1 MILNIPAFDLTDP
14 NAAVEALPYIMGHQ
28 PDGPTGKILYVAC
41 DAKQRIPLSSRR
53 ATLPLEDQDEAIGDL
68 THETLEELSE
78 REVESGGVLIY
89 LCTGQVAKN
98 GGNAAMRQYRP
109 LADALASSAEQ
120 HGLTVL
126 DVLCVSPSHWW
137 SYRSPNPA
145 FRDEGMPVNGPLQPG
160 VLTMH
165 AIAHGVHVPPS
176 EAAIL
181 AAVAPAS
188 AVDSTTCNAAL
199 MTAAQQRA
207 ARGRNAGIDAEFHRL
222 CGVID
227 RLLCNGGDGTPLN
240 LTPVEAAELL
250 LGLRD
255 RKLRDRGAEYTE
267 PQELKRARE
276 LWSLLARHC
285 ATDRTVL
292 AAAPITLAAI
302 AAAAAG
308 EVAACRV
315 LLDRVLEVDPD
326 YVLAELL
333 QEGIRRGL
341 GIDRLLQTIRQERRS
356 RNG

>member
-14 NAAVEALPYIMGHQ
+14 HASVEAMPYIMGHQ
-28 PDGPTGKILYVAC
+28 PDGPNAKILYVVC
-41 DAKQRIPLSSRR
+41 DAKQQIPLSSRR
-53 ATLPLEDQDEAIGDL
+53 ATLPLADQDEAVSVL

-78 REVESGGVLIY
+78 QEVESGGVLIY

-98 GGNAAMRQYRP
+98 GGNAAMRQYRG
-109 LADALASSAEQ
+109 LADALAASAER

-145 FRDEGMPVNGPLQPG
+145 YREEGMPVSGPLQPG
-160 VLTMH
+160 ALTMR

-188 AVDSTTCNAAL
+188 AVDSTTCSLAL
-199 MTAAQQRA
+199 VTAAQQRA
-207 ARGRNAGIDAEFHRL
+207 ARSRKAGTGAEFHRL

-255 RKLRDRGAEYTE
+255 KKLRDRGAEYTE

-285 ATDRTVL
+285 AANRTVL

-302 AAAAAG
+302 AAAVAG
-308 EVAACRV
+308 EVAVCRV
-315 LLDRVLEVDPD
+315 LLDRALEVDPD

-333 QEGIRRGL
+333 QEAIRRGL
-341 GIDRLLQTIRQERRS
+341 GIDPLLQSIRKERRS

>member
-1 MILNIPAFDLTDP
+1 MTDP
-14 NAAVEALPYIMGHQ
+14 HAAVEALPYILSYQ
-28 PDGPTGKILYVAC
+28 PDDPNGTILYVAC
-41 DAKQRIPLSSRR
+41 DAKRRLPLSSQRV
-53 ATLPLEDQDEAIGDL
+53 TLPLANQDETVSDL
-68 THETLEELSE
+68 THETLEELAD

-89 LCTGQVAKN
+89 LCTGQVAKS
-98 GGNAAMRQYRP
+98 GGNAAMRQYRK
-109 LADALASSAEQ
+109 LADALAASAEQ

-137 SYRSPNPA
+137 SYRSSNPA
-145 FRDEGMPVNGPLQPG
+145 FRDEGMPVSGPLQPG
-160 VLTMH
+160 VLTMR
-165 AIAHGVHVPPS
+165 AIAHGVPVPPS

-188 AVDSTTCNAAL
+188 AVDADTCNTAL
-199 MTAAQQRA
+199 LTAAQQRA
-207 ARGRNAGIDAEFHRL
+207 ARGRKAGIDAEFHRL

-240 LTPVEAAELL
+240 LSPVEAAELL

-255 RKLRDRGAEYTE
+255 KKLRDRGAEYTE

-285 ATDRTVL
+285 ATNRTVL

-308 EVAACRV
+308 ELAACRV
-315 LLDRVLEVDPD
+315 LLDRALEVDPD

-333 QEGIRRGL
+333 QEAIRRGL
-341 GIDRLLQTIRQERRS
+341 GIDPLLQTIREERRS